1 MNKKFLGLILS
12 AILLSYTQ
20 SYAQTKDEIQLCLAL
35 QSNNFSS
42 NNEAINALDKILNV
56 IGAAKN
62 FVLTP
67 CGEIN
72 NAMAASYKGV
82 RYILYDK
89 EFMQAIN
96 SRTNNWSNLFILA
109 HEVGHHINGH
119 SRDIILYAGGVL
131 EPATLLESR
140 KQELEADEFAGF
152 ILSKLGASL
161 EETSE
166 AITLISN
173 EEDDTYSTHPNR
185 TKRLA
190 AISNGYSR
198 GDKNENKSSY
208 RYDNI
213 ENEAGKI
220 INKYLIA
227 IGGRDKLS
235 KITSIETKAS
245 ANVQGTV
252 LELYSLRNNNNQ
264 FLNEMSAMGTLLS
277 KTVFNQNNGYTVVN
291 GQKIP
296 LNSSEIIENKKN
308 SYLINELYFDSSD
321 IELIGTSRVN
331 GEKAYEVKVNDE
343 ENIFFSVESGLKL
356 KRVYSQLI
364 DGKLIKGETNY
375 LGYEDVGGIMLP
387 RIINQ
392 VSSAVPIPGGITFT
406 ATSIK
411 INVGTSDSDFQ

>member
-1 MNKKFLGLILS
+1 MRFLGFILS
-12 AILLSYTQ
+12 AILLSYTH

-56 IGAAKN
+56 IGVAKN
-62 FVLTP
+62 FVMTP
-67 CGEIN
+67 CSDIN

-131 EPATLLESR
+131 EPTTLSESR
-140 KQELEADEFAGF
+140 NQELEADEFAGF

-173 EEDDTYSTHPNR
+173 DEDDTYSTHPNR

-198 GDKNENKSSY
+198 GDKNENQSSY
-208 RYDNI
+208 KYDNI

-220 INKYLIA
+220 INKYLNA

-235 KITSIETKAS
+235 KITSIEMKAS
-245 ANVQGTV
+245 ANVQGAV
-252 LELYSLRNNNNQ
+252 LEMYSLKNNNNQ
-264 FLNEMSAMGTLLS
+264 FLQEMSAMGTTLA
-277 KTVFNQNNGYTVVN
+277 KTVFNQYKGYTVVN

-296 LNSSEIIENKKN
+296 LSSTEIIENKKN

-321 IELIGTSRVN
+321 IELIGTSTVN

-364 DGKLIKGETNY
+364 EGKLIKGEINY
-375 LGYEDVGGIMLP
+375 LGYEDVNGIMLP

-392 VSSAVPIPGGITFT
+392 VSSAVPIPGGITFI

-411 INVGTSDSDFQ
+411 INEGTSDSDFQ